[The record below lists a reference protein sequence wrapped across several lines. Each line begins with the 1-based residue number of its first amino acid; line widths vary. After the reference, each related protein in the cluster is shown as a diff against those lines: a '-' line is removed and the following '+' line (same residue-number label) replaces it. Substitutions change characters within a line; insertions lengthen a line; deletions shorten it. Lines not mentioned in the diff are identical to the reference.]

1 MNDNLARMEKV
12 KVGSIPS
19 TFLLKGGQR
28 NEEDL
33 EENLSFC
40 ELVFDI
46 TSLNRLGNGYSV
58 YSLKPLHEIYNLITK
73 SVFVT
78 LLGDFK
84 VGKTFILV

>member
-1 MNDNLARMEKV
+1 METLGDEKAIS
-12 KVGSIPS
+12 KTILSKLPY
-19 TFLLKGGQR
+19 LKGQEKG
-28 NEEDL
+28 DL
-33 EENLSFC
+33 EETLKFC

-46 TSLNRLGNGYSV
+46 TSLNQLKNGYSV

-84 VGKTFILV
+84 VGKSFILV